1 MDLNEILVFAK
12 VVEAGSFV
20 GASRELDMPKSTV
33 SRKVSELEERLGAR
47 LLQRTTRKLS
57 LTDVGRTYY
66 QYASRVVAEMEA
78 AEAAVTQMQEA
89 PCGVLRVTMPL
100 NFGTL
105 GPVLASFLQRYPDV
119 QLELVCADRVVDLIQ
134 EGFDVGIRAGRLAD
148 SSLIARTLGTFDRV
162 LVDSPGFLEQHSA
175 PEKPKDLEQLDCLVF
190 GGGPDR
196 ANWKLQRG
204 RQKLTVQVRTRMIVN
219 DFDLLD
225 EAALADLGI
234 AMVPVFRCLESL
246 RSGKLQRVLPD
257 WCSGTTALHAV
268 YPSTRHLS
276 PKVKAFLDHL
286 SQQMSPPPWQQ
297 GPMP

>member
-1 MDLNEILVFAK
+1 
-12 VVEAGSFV
+12 VE
-20 GASRELDMPKSTV
+20 
-33 SRKVSELEERLGAR
+33 
-47 LLQRTTRKLS
+47 
-57 LTDVGRTYY
+57 
-66 QYASRVVAEMEA
+66 
-78 AEAAVTQMQEA
+78 
-89 PCGVLRVTMPL
+89 
-100 NFGTL
+100 
-105 GPVLASFLQRYPDV
+105 
-119 QLELVCADRVVDLIQ
+119 
-134 EGFDVGIRAGRLAD
+134 
-148 SSLIARTLGTFDRV
+148 
-162 LVDSPGFLEQHSA
+162 
-175 PEKPKDLEQLDCLVF
+175 
-190 GGGPDR
+190 
-196 ANWKLQRG
+196 
-204 RQKLTVQVRTRMIVN
+204 VRTRMIVN